1 MELVVKRFGELTVEE
16 LYEILRLRVD
26 IFVLEQRCLYPEIDG
41 RDPTAWHVFF
51 REKGAIKA
59 YLRVLPPGVSFPEA
73 ALGRVLAAER
83 RRGLGS
89 RIVAEGIRIAREKL
103 GTEVLMLEAQTY
115 ARGLYERAGFRQVS
129 EEFLEDGIPHILMRR
144 DGREQEER
152 I

>member
-41 RDPTAWHVFF
+41 RDPAAWHVFF
-51 REKGAIKA
+51 REEGAIKA

>member
-41 RDPTAWHVFF
+41 RDPGAWHVFF
-51 REKGAIKA
+51 REEGAIKA

-115 ARGLYERAGFRQVS
+115 ARGLYEKAGFRQVS

>member
-1 MELVVKRFGELTVEE
+1 MASDVRALFGAFGGVMA
-16 LYEILRLRVD
+16 VAC
-26 IFVLEQRCLYPEIDG
+26 LEG
-41 RDPTAWHVFF
+41 RM
-51 REKGAIKA
+51 
-59 YLRVLPPGVSFPEA
+59 
-73 ALGRVLAAER
+73 GRVLAAER

-115 ARGLYERAGFRQVS
+115 ARELYEKAGFRQVS

-144 DGREQEER
+144 DDREQEER